1 MSNSSSAFFF
11 YDRKLTW
18 MEQQLWWGEGRAE
31 TGSSGQ
37 PLSNF
42 PQSRRLCSWTKVPLW
57 AKPHHDTEQM
67 YLHPAEESRRKNLI
81 PKSDMNIN
89 HLLTLVRDWWVWL
102 RKSLSHS
109 TTLAWKKNNMSR
121 LECWWIL
128 RGVAADFNTHSSK
141 RKLVCIYT
149 GADKRTLRCLYSRRL
164 DIRLVGI
171 TAMQEVAARRTHT
184 HKHTHRLC
192 STICIPL

>member
-1 MSNSSSAFFF
+1 MPSKSLTPNSLRNKGVCDRLCHVGEVKRGSKRRTGHNQWVFPRIGEVCTKRKNNKRLNVLSMSNSSSAFF
-11 YDRKLTW
+11 YYRKLTW

-67 YLHPAEESRRKNLI
+67 YLHPAEERRRKRNLI

-109 TTLAWKKNNMSR
+109 TTLARKKQFCLWAAWSVDGS
-121 LECWWIL
+121 LE
-128 RGVAADFNTHSSK
+128 G
-141 RKLVCIYT
+141 
-149 GADKRTLRCLYSRRL
+149 
-164 DIRLVGI
+164 
-171 TAMQEVAARRTHT
+171 
-184 HKHTHRLC
+184 
-192 STICIPL
+192 

>member
-18 MEQQLWWGEGRAE
+18 MVQRLWWGEGRAE

-67 YLHPAEESRRKNLI
+67 YLHPAEERRRERNLI

-109 TTLAWKKNNMSR
+109 TTLARKKQFGLWAAWSVDGS
-121 LECWWIL
+121 LEGWQQIL
-128 RGVAADFNTHSSK
+128 
-141 RKLVCIYT
+141 
-149 GADKRTLRCLYSRRL
+149 TL
-164 DIRLVGI
+164 
-171 TAMQEVAARRTHT
+171 TAARGNLFASTQGLTHQPCGVCT
-184 HKHTHRLC
+184 AEGWT
-192 STICIPL
+192 